1 MEHTNHLGILYKGD
15 RIELRGASEDLWKPG
30 DDDAKKST
38 DASLIIILVYK
49 YFASEQFKRSIKE
62 SEKKTSVT

>member
-1 MEHTNHLGILYKGD
+1 MEHTNHVGILYKAD

-38 DASLIIILVYK
+38 DASLIIILEI
-49 YFASEQFKRSIKE
+49 FC
-62 SEKKTSVT
+62 